1 MWCRIGRQNG
11 PGVLLQIKKSQEI
24 KSLLIEY
31 QAAGAIFA
39 VAAAA
44 DARAFIVNDPD
55 GNLPLFAG
63 PAE

>member
-1 MWCRIGRQNG
+1 
-11 PGVLLQIKKSQEI
+11 VLLQIKKSQEI
-24 KSLLIEY
+24 KSLFIEY

-44 DARAFIVNDPD
+44 GPRAFIVKGPD

>member
-1 MWCRIGRQNG
+1 
-11 PGVLLQIKKSQEI
+11 VLLQIKKSQEI

-44 DARAFIVNDPD
+44 GPRAFIVKGPD